1 MGLKTLYMY
10 KDKKNQKW
18 ILFRENKKV
27 ELPLC
32 FKINRYLRI
41 KIKTKK

>member
-1 MGLKTLYMY
+1 MY

-18 ILFRENKKV
+18 ILFRENKKKV

>member
-18 ILFRENKKV
+18 ILFRENKKS
-27 ELPLC
+27 
-32 FKINRYLRI
+32 RI
-41 KIKTKK
+41 TLVF